1 MFVIT
6 NMTKAPL
13 PIGDGVS
20 IDPAEQLEIAVLSP
34 EMIAARDAG
43 TLRVLSGDETPE
55 ERKADVDAL
64 DAFKP

>member
-13 PIGDGVS
+13 AIGDGVS
-20 IDPAEQLEIAVLSP
+20 IDPAEQLDIAVLSP

-43 TLRVLSGDETPE
+43 ALRVLSADETPA

-64 DAFKP
+64 NSFKP